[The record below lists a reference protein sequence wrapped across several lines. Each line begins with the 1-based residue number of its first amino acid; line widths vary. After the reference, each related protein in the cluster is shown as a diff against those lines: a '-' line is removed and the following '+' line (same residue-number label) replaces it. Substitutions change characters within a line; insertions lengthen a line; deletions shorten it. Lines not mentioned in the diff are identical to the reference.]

1 VSGSTAPPVV
11 DLLGTSMSAL
21 VHAIPAIIART
32 GRPVIVIGGLA
43 VLCRLTRPY
52 RVTTDLDTVTR
63 RSEHEPAQL
72 ELLLDSGAEP
82 GGVSGALVAT
92 RAGQVQVDVLEVTDD
107 ELTNLPEDP
116 TDRLHVLSHAWA
128 AATAT
133 PVIIRADDMAE
144 LTVAVGQPGPLIAM
158 KLQSVMNRGATKE
171 ATDLLDIIRLTLDP
185 TAGPM
190 SRSELETT
198 EPQLRCDAALHAT
211 YWFDQHAERSLRLIR
226 AIPEGR
232 DTTLDDLRLVGELLH
247 SALTSMPN
255 TLDIRADDEPLK
267 HGCGSRV
274 VRHLPVPGV
283 RRSDVTGVSSRRILE
298 ALIAGERDPRVLA
311 ELSTRQSPCQDHR
324 AGPCAGRRVHR
335 APRADVP
342 ALPRRDRPPGPARR
356 GPGHPRGRHRHHAGP
371 RSGPGQPRHHPRHRA
386 AAAEI
391 VIAETGGDMD
401 LFQTAGHL
409 ASWIG
414 VCPGMNESAGVN
426 KSGHTRH
433 GTPTPRVLRTAAMA
447 AIKRKDCSE
456 LR

>member
-198 EPQLRCDAALHAT
+198 DPQLRCDAALHAT

-255 TLDIRADDEPLK
+255 T
-267 HGCGSRV
+267 
-274 VRHLPVPGV
+274 
-283 RRSDVTGVSSRRILE
+283 
-298 ALIAGERDPRVLA
+298 
-311 ELSTRQSPCQDHR
+311 
-324 AGPCAGRRVHR
+324 
-335 APRADVP
+335 
-342 ALPRRDRPPGPARR
+342 
-356 GPGHPRGRHRHHAGP
+356 
-371 RSGPGQPRHHPRHRA
+371 
-386 AAAEI
+386 
-391 VIAETGGDMD
+391 
-401 LFQTAGHL
+401 
-409 ASWIG
+409 
-414 VCPGMNESAGVN
+414 
-426 KSGHTRH
+426 
-433 GTPTPRVLRTAAMA
+433 
-447 AIKRKDCSE
+447 
-456 LR
+456 